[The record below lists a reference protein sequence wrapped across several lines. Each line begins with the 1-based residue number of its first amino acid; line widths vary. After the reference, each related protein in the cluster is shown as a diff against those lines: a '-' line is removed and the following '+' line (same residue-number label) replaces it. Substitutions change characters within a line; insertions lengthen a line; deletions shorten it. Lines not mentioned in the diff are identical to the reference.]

1 MPEFTEEQ
9 LNAVAEELFERMAVT
24 MEAEKALMDQP
35 VPPALSK
42 EVPEPV
48 TQLSDVGKEEIQA
61 EAAKALAK
69 SEHDPIV
76 PKQMTRQVWKQ
87 MMRIHFT
94 VRRGLAQP
102 CGHKLSTIMVPDDK
116 GKQSVFITSD
126 PRKNCES
133 CWFTYFNTN
142 GQMTQIADDCFQNA
156 GRDVLER
163 SRGKKFVKY
172 FLMFMSTMARFQ
184 REAAERATRTFK
196 KENADGV
203 ETESAD
209 TGAGGSVGG
218 RDFTTDQGVT
228 GVAGEAEGIVNDNTG
243 DRVGDG
249 SEGSVDEG
257 PIEGLGVGVGS
268 VRQGLGD
275 ETQPD
280 PAGE

>member
-1 MPEFTEEQ
+1 MPEFSEEQ

-42 EVPEPV
+42 EAEPV
-48 TQLSDVGKEEIQA
+48 TELTPEAKEEIQA
-61 EAAKALAK
+61 EAAKSLATA
-69 SEHDPIV
+69 EHDPIV

-172 FLMFMSTMARFQ
+172 FLMFMSTVARFQ
-184 REAAERATRTFK
+184 REAAERA
-196 KENADGV
+196 KENANGV
-203 ETESAD
+203 ETEGTGNNGGDSA
-209 TGAGGSVGG
+209 
-218 RDFTTDQGVT
+218 TDQGVA
-228 GVAGEAEGIVNDNTG
+228 GVAGEAEGIVNDNTKH
-243 DRVGDG
+243 RVGDG
-249 SEGSVDEG
+249 AEGSVDEG

>member
-1 MPEFTEEQ
+1 MPEFSEEQ

-24 MEAEKALMDQP
+24 LEEQKALMDQP
-35 VPPALSK
+35 VPPVLSK

-48 TQLSDVGKEEIQA
+48 TQLSEVGKEEIQA
-61 EAAKALAK
+61 EAAKSLATA
-69 SEHDPIV
+69 EHDPIV

-163 SRGKKFVKY
+163 SRGKRFVKY
-172 FLMFMSTMARFQ
+172 FLMFMSTVARFQ
-184 REAAERATRTFK
+184 REAAARAIAE
-196 KENADGV
+196 KEAQSV
-203 ETESAD
+203 EESKTDSTTSRSSSA
-209 TGAGGSVGG
+209 AGGGG
-218 RDFTTDQGVT
+218 DYTTNQSIG
-228 GVAGEAEGIVNDNTG
+228 GVAGEAQAIGGLCGDPSVTAEGPFN
-243 DRVGDG
+243 
-249 SEGSVDEG
+249 EG

-275 ETQPD
+275 EAQPD
-280 PAGE
+280 TAGE